1 MTTKQ
6 VVQILTESYLNSEFH
21 EMALIRVREINQI
34 EGTILESSASKA
46 SFFRQSFILTQRSF
60 VNMSRDIGYYWLRLV
75 VYIFLALCIG
85 TIYYK
90 VNTNFTSIMVR
101 FQVSSTSF
109 YWSKML
115 IIIGRNPFV
124 SPLKK
129 FTCCY

>member
-1 MTTKQ
+1 MFPTCASFLYVTPQ
-6 VVQILTESYLNSEFH
+6 
-21 EMALIRVREINQI
+21 

-101 FQVSSTSF
+101 FQISSTSF